1 MRYVESLGLL
11 DHALGAPI
19 RDVCSCNVNPFKAS
33 LSSGDSGLSAEAR
46 AAYAAYACGDGST
59 NRSPGIL
66 GQNMNFSAA
75 EMQLS

>member
-46 AAYAAYACGDGST
+46 ARVLHDNALD
-59 NRSPGIL
+59 L
-66 GQNMNFSAA
+66 
-75 EMQLS
+75 EL